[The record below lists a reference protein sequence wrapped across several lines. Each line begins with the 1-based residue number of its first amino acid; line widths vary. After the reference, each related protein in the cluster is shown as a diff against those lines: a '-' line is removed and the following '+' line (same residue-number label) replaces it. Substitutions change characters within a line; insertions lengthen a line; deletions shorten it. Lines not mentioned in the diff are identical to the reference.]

1 MNAEE
6 AKARSMN
13 NSKVKDAIASINE
26 RIESA
31 SSDGEFKIFY
41 SIPMGKKLSHDE
53 ERVLVEHFKKKGFK
67 VHFNEDSFIGND
79 LVVRWG

>member
-6 AKARSMN
+6 AKAKSMN
-13 NSKVKDAIASINE
+13 NSKVKDVIASINA
-26 RIESA
+26 RIKWASA
-31 SSDGEFKIFY
+31 NGEFKIFY

-53 ERVLVEHFKKKGFK
+53 ERVLVEHFKEKGFN